1 MRWLKMNLKI
11 IKKCLKNYKKLNIK
25 KFNNKIIKIKLIS
38 AKGLTKGLINNYSIL
53 NSGKYFGENES
64 QIYLVYI
71 YS

>member
-25 KFNNKIIKIKLIS
+25 KFNNKKIKIKLIS
-38 AKGLTKGLINNYSIL
+38 EKGLTKGLINNYSIL

>member
-25 KFNNKIIKIKLIS
+25 KFNNKKIKIKLIS

-53 NSGKYFGENES
+53 NSGEYFGENES